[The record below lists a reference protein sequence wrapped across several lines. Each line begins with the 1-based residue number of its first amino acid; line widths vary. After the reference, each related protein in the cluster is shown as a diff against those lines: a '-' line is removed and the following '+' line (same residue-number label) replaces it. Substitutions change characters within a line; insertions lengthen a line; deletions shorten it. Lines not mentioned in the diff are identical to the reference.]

1 MPLVGFIRSG
11 NGRKCIVYKEG
22 SIYSVASI
30 LKVKESDLERN
41 FYSIM
46 RVHEG
51 DLVDPGDHALIR
63 SGAGRLLPP
72 VPEVRSIRDFFA
84 FEEHVRNARNTRG
97 ENVPPEWYN
106 FPVFYFSNHNSVIGS
121 MDEMHYPHYTEQLDY
136 EMELAFIIGRE
147 GKNIPADSYEEYIAG
162 VTIAND
168 WSARDVQRA
177 ETRIGLGP
185 AKGKDFATSL
195 GPYMLTAGDLSR
207 YKVSRGKYDIDL
219 SGMVNGKTYG
229 SSNMKSIH
237 FDLGQIIERASDE
250 VTLRSGD
257 ILMTG
262 TFGNGCILEMSNR
275 GIPWLKR
282 GDEVTIKSS
291 RIGMLTNK
299 VV

>member
-1 MPLVGFIRSG
+1 LPLVGFIPALK
-11 NGRKCIVYKEG
+11 GRKCIIYHNE
-22 SIYSVASI
+22 SIYSASRI
-30 LKVKESDLERN
+30 LGLKESDLEKR
-41 FYSIM
+41 FFTIV
-46 RVHEG
+46 R
-51 DLVDPGDHALIR
+51 DLEDELRYPDDALIKTPVER
-63 SGAGRLLPP
+63 FLPP
-72 VPEVRSIRDFFA
+72 VPEVISIRDFFA
-84 FEEHVRNARNTRG
+84 FEEHVRNARKTRG
-97 ENVPPEWYN
+97 EGIPPEWYN

-121 MDEMHYPHYTEQLDY
+121 MDEMHYPRYTKELDY
-136 EMELAFIIGRE
+136 EMELAFIIGKE
-147 GKNIPADSYEEYIAG
+147 GRNIPADSYEEYIAG

-195 GPYMLTAGDLSR
+195 GPFMLTAGDLSR

-219 SGMVNGKTYG
+219 SGIVNGKTYG
-229 SSNMKSIH
+229 SSNMKEIY

-250 VTLRSGD
+250 VTLRCGD
-257 ILMTG
+257 IIMTG
-262 TFGNGCILEMSNR
+262 TFGNGCILEMRSQ
-275 GIPWLKR
+275 GTPWLNR

>member
-1 MPLVGFIRSG
+1 MPLVGFIQSRE
-11 NGRKCIVYKEG
+11 GRKCIVHKEG

-30 LKVKESDLERN
+30 LKTKESDIEKN

-46 RVHEG
+46 QDHEG
-51 DLVDPGDHALIR
+51 DLVDPVDDASVLESTER
-63 SGAGRLLPP
+63 FLPP

-84 FEEHVRNARNTRG
+84 FEEHVRNARKTRG

-121 MDEMHYPHYTEQLDY
+121 KDEMHYPHYTKQLDY
-136 EMELAFIIGRE
+136 EMELAFVIGKE
-147 GKNIPADSYEEYIAG
+147 GKNIPADLYEEYIAG

-207 YKVSRGKYDIDL
+207 YKISRGKYDIDL
-219 SGMVNGKTYG
+219 SGIVNGKTYG
-229 SSNMKSIH
+229 TSNMKSIH
-237 FDLGQIIERASDE
+237 FDLGQIVERASDE
-250 VTLRSGD
+250 VNLRSGD
-257 ILMTG
+257 IIMTG
-262 TFGNGCILEMSNR
+262 TFGNGCILEMTNQ